1 MQAVL
6 SKKTPEFEMLP
17 VVAANYY
24 PFEMGSFKPYT
35 HFRVGIKEDE
45 GVFVNIT
52 AYQQFDWIKE
62 QFPNHSDNF
71 FFGNCVS
78 FSVGKENDDRY
89 VNITCDVYN
98 RLQAH
103 LCCGSEAQVDI
114 TDRVLGDFE
123 PLYSTGFSE
132 VGYYWIS
139 TFLFSKELLES
150 LFGEFE
156 YDDLTANGFVVCEN
170 PAFPHFGSVNPI
182 TDLGNHTVYRTDG
195 LDKMTITRM

>member
-62 QFPNHSDNF
+62 QFPNPPENF

-78 FSVGKENDDRY
+78 FSVGHKDDGRY
-89 VNITCDVYN
+89 INISCDVYN
-98 RLQAH
+98 RMRAYI
-103 LCCGSEAQVDI
+103 CNGSETVMEISDVV
-114 TDRVLGDFE
+114 TNEFE

-139 TFLFSKELLES
+139 TFLISKEQLNA
-150 LFGEFE
+150 LFGDFS
-156 YDDLTANGFVVCEN
+156 YDDLVANGFVACEN
-170 PAFPHFGSVNPI
+170 PAFAHFGSVNPL
-182 TDLGNHTVYRTDG
+182 TDLQNTTVFRTDG
-195 LDKMTITRM
+195 LQKMTITRM